1 MTKNLKLA
9 FILFSVFF
17 GIIMAWNTLTN
28 FFSGVGLNY
37 VAILVVLALILML
50 TLTDKF
56 VASRTKELF
65 ISVIVFAVLEF
76 LIYFIF
82 EFQIGSFKVW
92 EVFQNFQKVFSFF
105 ALLVF
110 AYIAFRVICEVKGIK
125 FGFIETM
132 LGNEKKGTKQ
142 KKAKELS
149 NGSLEDKPNHTQ
161 PDPTEEHETVEENI
175 VINNEEE

>member
-17 GIIMAWNTLTN
+17 GIIMAWNTLAN

-37 VAILVVLALILML
+37 VAILVILALILML
-50 TLTDKF
+50 ILTDKF

-82 EFQIGSFKVW
+82 EFGIGSFKVW
-92 EVFQNFQKVFSFF
+92 EVFHNFQKVFSFL

-110 AYIAFRVICEVKGIK
+110 AYIAFRVICEVKGVK
-125 FGFIETM
+125 FGFIEVM
-132 LGNEKKGTKQ
+132 LGNEKRAPKQ

-149 NGSLEDKPNHTQ
+149 NGSLEDKPNHTVEEIHEES
-161 PDPTEEHETVEENI
+161 TEENV
-175 VINNEEE
+175 VINSEEE